1 MNKDFEQV
9 VNIQIVQSSP
19 EMVNAKIV
27 TIIKNVT
34 PIKFQLNFK
43 TEFSLEK
50 PDIHFIS
57 ILIST

>member
-43 TEFSLEK
+43 TEFLLEK
-50 PDIHFIS
+50 PDIHFIL
-57 ILIST
+57 ILISK

>member
-43 TEFSLEK
+43 TECSLEK